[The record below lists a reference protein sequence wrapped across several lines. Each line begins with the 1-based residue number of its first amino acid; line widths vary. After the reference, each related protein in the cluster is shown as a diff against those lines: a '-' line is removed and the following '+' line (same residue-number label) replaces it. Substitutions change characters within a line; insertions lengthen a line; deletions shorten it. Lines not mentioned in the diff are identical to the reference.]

1 MEAYFDNSATTK
13 VMDAAAKLM
22 LKVMKEDYGNP
33 SARHRK
39 GLEAE
44 HYIKEART
52 NIARTLR
59 VQEKEIFLSFSQ
71 NLLTIPS
78 ICAILT
84 IEISPSA
91 GTKNKRRRKYWV
103 ATNIPAVSV
112 LPTQKQ

>member
-59 VQEKEIFLSFSQ
+59 VQEKEIFSPPGERSPITWPLSVPPWQTAGRESTSSAPGL
-71 NLLTIPS
+71 NMLRYISRWLTW
-78 ICAILT
+78 
-84 IEISPSA
+84 
-91 GTKNKRRRKYWV
+91 KVRVFR
-103 ATNIPAVSV
+103 
-112 LPTQKQ
+112 